1 LTALAVAMTA
11 CGGSD
16 ETQRVQPPQSSECGQ
31 RVRVAGDQ
39 RLTVSASFPESVSG
53 STFDGT
59 VKVTNASARR
69 VDGLAAS
76 QPDVYVMRAGTIVA
90 TPLPRDDVGLA
101 LDLAPGASREFRTAG
116 RLRHCV
122 DDEPLAPGRYEVQ
135 VVLRIAGAAAAVG
148 GPWPL
153 EVA

>member
-1 LTALAVAMTA
+1 MTA

-16 ETQRVQPPQSSECGQ
+16 ETQRVQPPQPSECGQ
-31 RVRVAGDQ
+31 RVREAGDQ
-39 RLTVSASFPESVSG
+39 RLTVSASFPDRVSG

-59 VKVTNASARR
+59 VRVTNDSDRR
-69 VDGLAAS
+69 VEGLAAS
-76 QPDVYVMRAGTIVA
+76 QPDVYVTRAGTIVA

-101 LDLAPGASREFRTAG
+101 LDLAPGAARKFRTAG
-116 RLRHCV
+116 SLRHCV
-122 DDEPLAPGRYEVQ
+122 DGEPLTPGRYEVQ
-135 VVLRIAGAAAAVG
+135 VVLRIAGGAAAIG